1 MFLATWSEEQRKAM
15 LANVPLGRW
24 ANVEDVA
31 AVVSFLA
38 SNDAQLLT
46 GGALKV
52 DGGSVSY

>member
-1 MFLATWSEEQRKAM
+1 M